1 MKNDKLD
8 ISEVADGVFRLELPI
23 YFVGYPTVIYVIKGP
38 QPVLVD
44 PGSGSAV
51 PGIQDALKHLAIKH
65 LDYIMLTHLHV
76 DHFGGAGTL
85 SNLHPAAKV
94 VLHPRYARHAT
105 DPARLRKVFT
115 LIWGENFE
123 SRLGPVEAVLKE
135 RLLLPKDGDVIDVG
149 GREFQFIYT
158 PGHAPHHI
166 AILDRKTRG
175 LFCGEALGV
184 PDFQMPAAPPNS
196 FDLEAYIASSE
207 KLLEMNLGLEL
218 LYYSHGTVERN
229 PEVLIARNAWN
240 ACVYAE
246 VVRAA
251 LMRGEE
257 AESIC
262 RLVGE
267 HVYANYGVRIPP
279 RAENVTVAGLSL
291 YFKEQELKAV

>member
-1 MKNDKLD
+1 VKNDKLD
-8 ISEVADGVFRLELPI
+8 ITEVADGVFRLELPI
-23 YFVGYPTVIYVIKGP
+23 YFVGYPTVIYIIKGP

-51 PGIQDALKHLAIKH
+51 PGIQDALKHLAIKQ

-76 DHFGGAGTL
+76 DHFGGAGAL
-85 SNLHPAAKV
+85 SNLHPKAKV
-94 VLHPRYARHAT
+94 MLHPRYARHAT

-166 AILDRKTRG
+166 AILDRKTKG

-207 KLLEMNLGLEL
+207 KLLAMNLGMKL
-218 LYYSHGTVERN
+218 LFYSHGTAEPDPDVLIERN
-229 PEVLIARNAWN
+229 ARNAR
-240 ACVYAE
+240 VYGGL
-246 VVRAA
+246 VREG
-251 LMRGEE
+251 LLRGESSE
-257 AESIC
+257 ELC
-262 RLVGE
+262 RRVGE
-267 HVYANYGVRIPP
+267 HVYANYGVRIPE
-279 RAENVTVAGLSL
+279 RAVNVTVAGLSL
-291 YFKEQELKAV
+291 YFKEQALKAG